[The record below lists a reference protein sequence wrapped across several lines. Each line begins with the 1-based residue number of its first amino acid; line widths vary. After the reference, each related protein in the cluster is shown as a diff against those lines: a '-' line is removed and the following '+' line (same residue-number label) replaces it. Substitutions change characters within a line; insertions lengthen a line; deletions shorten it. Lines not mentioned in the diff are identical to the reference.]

1 MKRTGSYYDVRSFDD
16 THGLV
21 IRKKDSFE
29 STVESIEDVVERAKA
44 QGYDNDEKWLIIR
57 VDWEKTFDE
66 QGIFQKE
73 TTTRTA
79 VGRDLCFLPGS
90 SLTSLSIVR
99 LLLNLL

>member
-79 VGRDLCFLPGS
+79 VGAYDNGTVIRF
-90 SLTSLSIVR
+90 
-99 LLLNLL
+99 

>member
-1 MKRTGSYYDVRSFDD
+1 MKRSGGYYDVRSFDD

-29 STVESIEDVVERAKA
+29 SAVESIEDVVERAKA

-79 VGRDLCFLPGS
+79 VGAYDNGTVTRF
-90 SLTSLSIVR
+90 
-99 LLLNLL
+99 